1 MEMDYV
7 EMVVK
12 VIKDKGYNITQN
24 PYKAK
29 LKREYEEQMFSGSI
43 LEFEYKSFWGMKK
56 HIIFVSDEE
65 DSRNFHNGDSV
76 LGANDLPNVVWFKE
90 VYDKII
96 RMEGFFI

>member
-29 LKREYEEQMFSGSI
+29 LKREYEEQLLSGSI
-43 LEFEYKSFWGMKK
+43 LEFEYKTIWGMKN
-56 HIIFVSDEE
+56 I
-65 DSRNFHNGDSV
+65 
-76 LGANDLPNVVWFKE
+76 
-90 VYDKII
+90 
-96 RMEGFFI
+96 